1 MNELKQNIQSLNGP
15 QVAEAVKNL
24 SLALQYHWQH
34 QVGDDEARET
44 LQATTAEGDA
54 EVLRSQIV
62 NEEQDAAAMERWGKS
77 LLLYTA
83 ADPDLRSSVEEAV
96 GDAKNAV
103 VKDFGISSLI
113 VIGVVLV
120 LLKYRPK
127 KFERTGEGTK
137 IEWEDNDVSAVETL
151 AKMATGG

>member
-24 SLALQYHWQH
+24 SLALQYHWER
-34 QVGDDEARET
+34 QVGDDEVRET
-44 LQATTAEGDA
+44 LQAATAEGDA
-54 EVLRSQIV
+54 EVLRSQIIS
-62 NEEQDAAAMERWGKS
+62 EEQDAVAMERWGKS

-83 ADPDLRSSVEEAV
+83 ADPDLRPYVEEAV
-96 GDAKNAV
+96 ADAKNAV
-103 VKDFGISSLI
+103 VKDFGLSSLI

-127 KFERTGEGTK
+127 KFERTKEGTK

-151 AKMATGG
+151 AKMTTGS